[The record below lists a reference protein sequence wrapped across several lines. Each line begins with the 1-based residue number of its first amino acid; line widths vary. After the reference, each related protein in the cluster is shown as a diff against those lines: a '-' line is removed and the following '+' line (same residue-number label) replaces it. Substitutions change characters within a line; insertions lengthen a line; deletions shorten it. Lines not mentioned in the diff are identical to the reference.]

1 MEVTAFKDESTFL
14 VELISAQP
22 VDGGGSAKIF
32 HGRIKRKG
40 RAESV
45 ALKLFVNNVAEAH
58 LQMLQRELRAVR
70 QVRHEY
76 ILRYI
81 GTTEFDFHTILVAPY
96 MKNGNLLR
104 YLSKNPNLDRRRSV
118 ADALVFLHGKHNLVH
133 GDVKC
138 ENVLVSDKGRAL
150 LADFGLCT
158 FMETTETSTR
168 TMTGLRQQNSA
179 QFAAPEL
186 ILSEVAPRKTAST
199 DVYAFGMMIIQVR
212 TVLSRVQLDNLDKAF
227 TGQPP
232 WPGLG
237 FPAITMKLFNR
248 EVHPRPENKVPPLG
262 LDDMWWDVCIK
273 CCDHDLSRRPAIGS
287 ALDALLEAMSRPYT
301 SEDFSNLDMILKS
314 LREQTPQH
322 SPESLVGK
330 SSPTDALNI
339 AMRSDAVKARLPWI
353 PRRASNASLE
363 VFVGSDDGAF

>member
-1 MEVTAFKDESTFL
+1 MNNSSFCDGAEMQVTAFKDESTFL
-14 VELISAQP
+14 VELVSARP

-32 HGRIKRKG
+32 HGRIKREG

-45 ALKLFVNNVAEAH
+45 ALKLFINNVAEAH
-58 LQMLQRELRAVR
+58 LQMLKRELRAVR

-81 GTTEFDFHTILVAPY
+81 GTTESDFHTILVAPY

-168 TMTGLRQQNSA
+168 TMTGLRQQNST

-186 ILSEVAPRKTAST
+186 ILSDIAPRKTAST
-199 DVYAFGMMIIQVR
+199 DVYAFGMTIIQ
-212 TVLSRVQLDNLDKAF
+212 AF

-248 EVHPRPENKVPPLG
+248 EVHPRPQNKVPPLG
-262 LDDMWWDVCIK
+262 LDDMWWDVCLK

-287 ALDALLEAMSRPYT
+287 ALDELLKAMSHPYT
-301 SEDFSNLDMILKS
+301 SEDFSNLDMMLRS
-314 LREQTPQH
+314 LRAQVVVAHPSCPPLKITEPSH
-322 SPESLVGK
+322 IA
-330 SSPTDALNI
+330 DATALT
-339 AMRSDAVKARLPWI
+339 
-353 PRRASNASLE
+353 
-363 VFVGSDDGAF
+363 